1 MEKRD
6 SPDRGESGL
15 SAQRVYSGSKAF
27 TTGVELPVDR
37 GLAQVGAPIWFS
49 NRTVKRT
56 AIRGEVTAQ
65 GALEPFVR
73 QKTVL
78 LTTYR
83 RNGAPVGTPVN
94 IAVEGARA
102 FVRTWDTAW
111 KLKRIRNNPE
121 VEIAPSTFRGKPMG
135 PAIRARARVLS
146 DDESAHAGQALA
158 RKHPILH
165 GILVPLIH
173 RLRGNKTMHIE
184 VTPVAGGRAGDSP

>member
-1 MEKRD
+1 M
-6 SPDRGESGL
+6 
-15 SAQRVYSGSKAF
+15 
-27 TTGVELPVDR
+27 
-37 GLAQVGAPIWFS
+37 
-49 NRTVKRT
+49 N
-56 AIRGEVTAQ
+56 GEVIAAQ

-83 RNGAPVGTPVN
+83 RDGTPVGTPVN
-94 IAVEGARA
+94 IAVEGGRA

-121 VEIAPSTFRGKPMG
+121 VEIAPSTFRGVPTG

-146 DDESAHAGQALA
+146 GDESAHAGRALA
-158 RKHPILH
+158 SKHPILH
-165 GILVPLIH
+165 GIVVPLVH

-184 VTPVAGGRAGDSP
+184 VAPVV